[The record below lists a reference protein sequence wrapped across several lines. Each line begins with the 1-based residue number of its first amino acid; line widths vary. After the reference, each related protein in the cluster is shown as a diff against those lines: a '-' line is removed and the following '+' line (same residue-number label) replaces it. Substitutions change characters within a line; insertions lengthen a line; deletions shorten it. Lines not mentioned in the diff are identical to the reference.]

1 MFHKGLSFLP
11 LFRNYAGQQKERWQE
26 LCELAAQE
34 QNPER
39 LMELVAESNRL
50 LEQKE
55 QRRTQATGQFRVVNQ
70 LPNSIPSARSLPHRY
85 K

>member
-1 MFHKGLSFLP
+1 MQ
-11 LFRNYAGQQKERWQE
+11 GQQKERWKE

-34 QNPER
+34 QNSER
-39 LMELVAESNRL
+39 LMELVAEINRL

-55 QRRTQATGQFRVVNQ
+55 QRLIEGRKTVG
-70 LPNSIPSARSLPHRY
+70 SG

>member
-1 MFHKGLSFLP
+1 MQ
-11 LFRNYAGQQKERWQE
+11 GQQKERWKE

-39 LMELVAESNRL
+39 LMELVAEINRL

-55 QRRTQATGQFRVVNQ
+55 QRLGTQATGQLRVVIQ

-85 K
+85 KK